1 MNRRTLLCMGVAL
14 AAALGASMAA
24 AHEGHDHAASERA
37 APVNAVAITRVA
49 QSPRHELV
57 LRAPA
62 LHPGERTRLEL
73 YVSDWSTNAPVTGAD
88 VAIELRA
95 RETSGEP
102 ARGATQSTA
111 DGVYTA
117 ELALPPT
124 GDYNVLVRVRSSLGS
139 DEFALAAVR
148 VEPPA
153 DPAGTRSP
161 LLLLGGGAVG
171 LVVLIAALAWWTG
184 RRRARAAAAV
194 LLLVGGA
201 MSAAPALA
209 HEGNDHVEP
218 APAAA
223 PGGAVERV
231 SMPKPSQ
238 FLLGV
243 RTQVIA
249 LSTVPRQVALLGRV
263 APRGGAEAD
272 VVAPQAGRVDLLGRR
287 VPVLGDRVARGQ
299 LLGHLVVVDSLAIRA
314 PIAGQVTATHV
325 VHGQRVEAGQKL
337 VSLLDASTVWVHAD
351 VYERDLAAV
360 ERASRAVVT
369 SDAWPGERF
378 MGRRVALG
386 ASASELPGTVEG
398 WFEVPNPRGRLR
410 VGLPVSVAVEL
421 GGAEPLAVLPR
432 EAVLEDAG
440 RATVWLHEAPETFVA
455 RAVQIVVRL
464 GDRLAVR
471 GLRPG
476 ERAVIAGAPAVAA
489 LPRLREEP

>member
-1 MNRRTLLCMGVAL
+1 MNRPIRTM
-14 AAALGASMAA
+14 AALLVATAIVLPAA
-24 AHEGHDHAASERA
+24 HAHEGHDHAEGESTAPVQAVTVTRAAQSER
-37 APVNAVAITRVA
+37 
-49 QSPRHELV
+49 HEVV

-73 YVSDWSTNAPVTGAD
+73 YLSDWASNAPISSAD
-88 VAIELRA
+88 VGVELRA
-95 RETSGEP
+95 RDSRTAAVS
-102 ARGATQSTA
+102 AMAQSTA

-124 GDYNVLVRVRSSLGS
+124 GDYNVLVRVRSPLGS
-139 DEFALAAVR
+139 DEFALASVR
-148 VEPPA
+148 VEPA
-153 DPAGTRSP
+153 TAAAGTRSP
-161 LLLLGGGAVG
+161 LLLLGGGAA
-171 LVVLIAALAWWTG
+171 LVVLLIAGLAWWTG
-184 RRRARAAAAV
+184 RRRARAAAAA
-194 LLLVGGA
+194 LLLGLGGA
-201 MSAAPALA
+201 FVSPSRA
-209 HEGNDHVEP
+209 HEGHDHVEP
-218 APAAA
+218 APTA
-223 PGGAVERV
+223 PSGAVERV

-243 RTQVIA
+243 RTQVVA
-249 LSTVPRQVALLGRV
+249 LTPVPRQVALLGRV

-272 VVAPQAGRVDLLGRR
+272 VVAPQAGRVDLVGRR
-287 VPVLGDRVARGQ
+287 VPVLGDRIARGQ

-337 VSLLDASTVWVHAD
+337 VSLLDAAVVWVHAD

-360 ERASRAVVT
+360 ERANRAIVT

-378 MGRRVALG
+378 VGRRVALG
-386 ASASELPGTVEG
+386 ATASELPGTVEG

-421 GGAEPLAVLPR
+421 GGAEPMAVLPR

-440 RATVWLHEAPETFVA
+440 RATVWLHESPETFVA
-455 RAVQIVVRL
+455 RPVQILVRL

-471 GLRPG
+471 GLANG
-476 ERAVIAGAPAVAA
+476 ERAVIAAAPAVAA
-489 LPRLREEP
+489 LPRLREEH